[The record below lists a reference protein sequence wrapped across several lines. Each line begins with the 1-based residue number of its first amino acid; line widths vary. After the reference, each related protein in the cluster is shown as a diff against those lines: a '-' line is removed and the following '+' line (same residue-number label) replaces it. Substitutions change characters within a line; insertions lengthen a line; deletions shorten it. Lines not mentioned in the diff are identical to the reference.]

1 VGKSSNHSQE
11 TCPSLGRVQA
21 YLDDLLSESEKTDFE
36 NHLPD
41 CAACKHALEKYRQV
55 SGLLQETAA
64 EPLPA
69 LDRDRVYERAVAGRQ
84 PLGWLIPAAAA
95 VAAALLLFV
104 LWPRT
109 GPVSTYARAPGAIE
123 PSAPAAPLQAAI
135 TYMSAD
141 ASGPG
146 QTRGGFVLTE
156 GAEARAGLA
165 GAIALRVTD
174 GVSVVLLAGGRATI
188 KHGPDGSLR
197 VSLTAGEL
205 VARLR
210 RPLERR
216 FVVET
221 PAGSIEAT
229 GTIFVGR
236 IQKDG
241 NTEVWLYEGR
251 VRIHP
256 RQGISH
262 ERGAN
267 AHAVFSSKALERVDQ
282 DVSGGREVLADAQ
295 RMDPLGPGS
304 LSWVSIISEPE
315 GAEVTAGEVILGYTP
330 LLMAREA
337 GRLDLAIA
345 MDGYETDRESVELV
359 SGRLSSYEIELVPAT
374 APASDPLGRI
384 RRLLA
389 ARRIEQAVRELDG
402 YLEKKPGDV
411 KATFLLADARR
422 LGKKPKEALALYQ
435 QVGDTAWD
443 HRLREAAL
451 YEVGRLQLHALSKPE
466 EALQTFLKLKK
477 EYPRGLLGQE
487 VAYHLAESYI
497 AAKRFSEAV
506 RALEDYLESYP
517 QGTKAKDAR
526 TLLDALKTKG
536 WR

>member
-1 VGKSSNHSQE
+1 MGKSSNHNQE
-11 TCPSLGRVQA
+11 TCPSLDRVQA
-21 YLDDLLSESEKTDFE
+21 YLDDLLSPSEKADFE

-41 CAACKHALEKYRQV
+41 CAACRHALEQYGRV
-55 SGLLQETAA
+55 SALLEEAAA
-64 EPLPA
+64 ESLPA
-69 LDRDRVYERAVAGRQ
+69 LDRDRAYERAVSGRQ
-84 PLGWLIPAAAA
+84 PLGWLIPTAAA

-109 GPVSTYARAPGAIE
+109 GPVSTYTKTPEAIE
-123 PSAPAAPLQAAI
+123 PTAPAAPLQAAI

-146 QTRGGFVLTE
+146 QTRGGFVLAE

-174 GVSVVLLAGGRATI
+174 GVSVVLLAGGRATF
-188 KHGPDGSLR
+188 KHGGDGSLR
-197 VSLTAGEL
+197 VLLSQGEL

-210 RPLERR
+210 RPLEKR

-221 PAGSIEAT
+221 PAGTIEAT
-229 GTIFVGR
+229 GTVFAVR

-241 NTEVWLYEGR
+241 NTEVWLYEGQ

-267 AHAVFSSKALERVDQ
+267 AHAVFSPRSLERVDQ
-282 DVSGGREVLADAQ
+282 DVSKGREVLADAK

-304 LSWVSIISEPE
+304 LSWVSIVSEPE
-315 GAEVTAGEVILGYTP
+315 GAEVKAGDVILGYTP
-330 LLMAREA
+330 LLMARRP

-345 MDGYETDRESVELV
+345 LDGYETDRESVELKT
-359 SGRLSSYEIELVPAT
+359 GRLSSYEIELVPTT

-389 ARRIEQAVRELDG
+389 ARRIEQAEKELDG
-402 YLEKKPGDV
+402 YLKKKPGDV
-411 KATFLLADARR
+411 KALFLLADARR
-422 LGKKPKEALALYQ
+422 LGKKPQEALVLYQ
-435 QVGDTAWD
+435 QVGDSAWD
-443 HRLREAAL
+443 YRQREAAL
-451 YEVGRLQLHALSKPE
+451 YEVGRLQLHALSQPA
-466 EALQTFLKLKK
+466 EALKTFLKLKK

-497 AAKRFSEAV
+497 ATKQFTEAV
-506 RALEDYLESYP
+506 SALEDYVKRYP
-517 QGTKAKDAR
+517 KGTKAQDAR
-526 TLLDALKTKG
+526 TLLDALKAKG